1 MIMKE
6 PFRKQII
13 ILMIDSN
20 TKFIINSANQQII
33 NINRCLKEI
42 KSDISANFIWRIND
56 RIIIITNKPVTVLD
70 LKVIKKSLKS
80 NNEINSDFIESSC
93 LPKSKSYL
101 KITGLP
107 YVSE

>member
-13 ILMIDSN
+13 IPIIDSN

-42 KSDISANFIWRIND
+42 KSDISANFI
-56 RIIIITNKPVTVLD
+56 
-70 LKVIKKSLKS
+70 
-80 NNEINSDFIESSC
+80 
-93 LPKSKSYL
+93 
-101 KITGLP
+101 
-107 YVSE
+107 